1 MKLVGVDVGGTF
13 TDVVLFD
20 NESDE
25 TVIHKVPTT
34 PEDPSRGVM
43 NGVLELCRK
52 LSIDASTIT
61 HVYHGTTI
69 ATNAVLEYK
78 GSRTGMITTKGY
90 RDIIHIGRHQRPM
103 HYSIM
108 QEIPL
113 AASSAGAP
121 RLPKSRR

>member
-1 MKLVGVDVGGTF
+1 
-13 TDVVLFD
+13 
-20 NESDE
+20 
-25 TVIHKVPTT
+25 
-34 PEDPSRGVM
+34 M

-103 HYSIM
+103 HYSICRRFLGSIIRWCAAPS
-108 QEIPL
+108 EKSPL
-113 AASSAGAP
+113 KGSF
-121 RLPKSRR
+121 LPVAR